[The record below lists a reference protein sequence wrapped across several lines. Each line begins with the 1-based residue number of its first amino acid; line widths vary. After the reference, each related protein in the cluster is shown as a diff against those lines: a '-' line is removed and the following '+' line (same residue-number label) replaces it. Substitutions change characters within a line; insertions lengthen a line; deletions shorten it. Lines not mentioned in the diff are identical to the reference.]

1 MARLRVYSTGV
12 SRRVTSERGEPQ
24 ATWQPTARAS
34 HGAPPLRGRL
44 APHARRERAGELPA
58 ARAGT
63 LFVPQGGGG
72 SGAVVASAA
81 STGAR
86 NVVSL
91 SAEKRMLPTSTASRL
106 TAPRPAP
113 RGRWPPTRPASAH
126 RSPRAAPRGAPAEG
140 RTALSFPREGARRS
154 AFPRATTSRTPIAAS
169 RSHRGRR
176 AEWVLRA
183 GCWSARNTRAGAGPS
198 NCVRPDNY
206 EAPDRTP
213 FLPSPRR
220 NIHT

>member
-1 MARLRVYSTGV
+1 MSHDE
-12 SRRVTSERGEPQ
+12 SPSERGEPQ

-113 RGRWPPTRPASAH
+113 RGRCPPTRPASAH

-140 RTALSFPREGARRS
+140 RTAPFRFRAKGHAARPS
-154 AFPRATTSRTPIAAS
+154 SRYHE
-169 RSHRGRR
+169 SHTHCRLTLTQGETRR
-176 AEWVLRA
+176 KGVGTA
-183 GCWSARNTRAGAGPS
+183 CWLLE
-198 NCVRPDNY
+198 RPQH
-206 EAPDRTP
+206 PCGSWP
-213 FLPSPRR
+213 F
-220 NIHT
+220 